1 MYGDI
6 ITMPMQEGLFR
17 ESGNNIGLAC
27 PFKSIICEA
36 GYCHQCE
43 IYLDWQKLGELVHV
57 CAWCSKL
64 IDRKPVGKPVVSHGI
79 CKECLAKYFPEIT
92 GTYEGKGGN
101 TQEERSQRL
110 KFRWNFQAFRDLP
123 RYFRET
129 WHEPWS
135 EDDPNS
141 GHITVLGVLR
151 IWWIKEWHWSQTS

>member
-1 MYGDI
+1 
-6 ITMPMQEGLFR
+6 MPIQEGLFR

-27 PFKSIICEA
+27 PFKPIICEV

-43 IYLDWQKLGELVHV
+43 VYLDWQKLGELVHI

-64 IDRKPVGKPVVSHGI
+64 IYRKPDVRRPVVSHGI
-79 CKECLAKYFPEIT
+79 CEECMAKYFPEVAGLMRAKEVIH
-92 GTYEGKGGN
+92 KGSGPGGY
-101 TQEERSQRL
+101 
-110 KFRWNFQAFRDLP
+110 KFRWNFGAFRDLP
-123 RYFRET
+123 RYFREN
-129 WHEPWS
+129 WHKPRS